1 MKTIAMVT
9 GASKGLGLALAEQL
23 ARECDTLITVAR
35 QRHVHSVSDI
45 ASHSACQHIHYAA
58 DLSDMAQV
66 TALCKKLNPI
76 LQTPVQ
82 RYLLI
87 NNAGAL
93 GPMAQYHGLESS
105 LSAQIAQTFNLNIS
119 AVITLTSHF
128 LTLCEQHNNAKVQVI
143 NISSGAARNAY
154 PGWGVYCASKAAL
167 DRYSEVA
174 QLEAPFAQIV
184 SLAPGVIDTDM
195 QANIRSSNE
204 KDFPNLQRFKDL
216 HANQALSSATETAQK
231 ILAYSQR
238 ADFGQ
243 QTLSDIRLI

>member
-1 MKTIAMVT
+1 MKTIAIVT

-23 ARECDTLITVAR
+23 ACECDTLITVAR
-35 QRHVHSVSDI
+35 QNHIHSVSDI
-45 ASHSACQHIHYAA
+45 ASRSACQHIHYAA

-66 TALCKKLNPI
+66 TALCKKLSPI
-76 LQTPVQ
+76 LQTPAQ

-87 NNAGAL
+87 NNAGTL

-105 LSAQIAQTFNLNIS
+105 LSSQIAQTFHLNIA
-119 AVITLTSHF
+119 AVITLSSHF
-128 LTLCEQHNNAKVQVI
+128 LTLCEAHQGSRIQII
-143 NISSGAARNAY
+143 NISSGAARHAY

-204 KDFPNLQRFKDL
+204 TDFPQLQRFKDL

-231 ILAYSQR
+231 ILAYSQS
-238 ADFGQ
+238 ADFGKQ
-243 QTLSDIRLI
+243 ILSDIRLI

>member
-1 MKTIAMVT
+1 MKTIAIVT

-23 ARECDTLITVAR
+23 ACDCDTLITVAR
-35 QRHVHSVSDI
+35 QNHIDSVNQL
-45 ASHSACQHIHYAA
+45 AKANNCQHIHYAA

-66 TALCKKLNPI
+66 AALTKKLTPL
-76 LQTPVQ
+76 LQATAN

-87 NNAGAL
+87 NNAGVL
-93 GPMAQYHGLESS
+93 GPMAQYHGLEASS
-105 LSAQIAQTFNLNIS
+105 SVQIAQTFNLNIA

-128 LTLCEQHNNAKVQVI
+128 LTLCEQHSNAKVQVI
-143 NISSGAARNAY
+143 NISSGAARSAY

-195 QANIRSSNE
+195 QAKIRSSNE
-204 KDFPNLQRFKDL
+204 QDFPNLQRFKDL
-216 HANQALSSATETAQK
+216 HATQALSSATETAQK
-231 ILAYSQR
+231 ILAYSQS
-238 ADFGQ
+238 ADFGK

>member
-1 MKTIAMVT
+1 MKTLAIVT

-23 ARECDTLITVAR
+23 VSDGHTVITVAR
-35 QRHVHSVSDI
+35 QNQITRISELAA
-45 ASHSACQHIHYAA
+45 ASGAQHIHYAA

-66 TALCKKLNPI
+66 TALCKKLTPL
-76 LQTPVQ
+76 LQAPAQ

-87 NNAGAL
+87 NNAGTL
-93 GPMAQYHGLESS
+93 GPMAQYHGLEAS
-105 LSAQIAQTFNLNIS
+105 LSSQIAQTFNLNIA
-119 AVITLTSHF
+119 AVITLSSHF
-128 LTLCEQHNNAKVQVI
+128 LSVCEAHRDSKIQVI

-195 QANIRSSNE
+195 QANIRASNE
-204 KDFPNLQRFKDL
+204 DDFPNLQRFKDL
-216 HANQALSSATETAQK
+216 HANQALSSAEETAQK
-231 ILAYSQR
+231 ILAYSQH
-238 ADFGQ
+238 ADFGK

>member
-1 MKTIAMVT
+1 MKTIAIVT

-23 ARECDTLITVAR
+23 ARECDTLVTVAR
-35 QRHVHSVSDI
+35 QNHVHSISDI
-45 ASHSACQHIHYAA
+45 ANNSNCQHIHYAA

-66 TALCKKLNPI
+66 TALCKKLSPI
-76 LQTPVQ
+76 LQTPAQ

-87 NNAGAL
+87 NNAGTL
-93 GPMAQYHGLESS
+93 GPMAQYHGLDSS
-105 LSAQIAQTFNLNIS
+105 LSSQIAQTFNLNIA
-119 AVITLTSHF
+119 AVITLSSHF
-128 LTLCEQHNNAKVQVI
+128 LTLCEAHSGSRIQLI

-216 HANQALSSATETAQK
+216 HANQALSSTTETAQK
-231 ILAYSQR
+231 ILAYSQS
-238 ADFGQ
+238 ADFGK